1 MNQRIITKHAKLPY
15 SIQEAVTCSFHHC
28 ELPNPYWD
36 MWDIPQELSPR
47 SPDKKRELAG
57 CSDIPTSNGVTC
69 QLPTV
74 RPEMLHFSMVIQV
87 SLPLGSYKKWCLG
100 PGSCRIFEP
109 SKLDQIDMVVLPK
122 AATLANDMGWF
133 SMKLDY
139 RFIYN
144 SWERI
149 PTPLAPGCRISLIK
163 NQWPNTTGIKASLKV
178 LECIYCR
185 ISRVRLDDG
194 YAGLP
199 FWYQKTLKFFHSLS
213 HGDPLSSALNARQC
227 RYIIQQ
233 YEMWMVQSLQS
244 YTNFI
249 HQHEATVNRSVPAC
263 SCSAKTGFV
272 WLGRGYNRMPS
283 EIRENRLP
291 IWRCKNI

>member
-28 ELPNPYWD
+28 ELLNPYWD

-47 SPDKKRELAG
+47 SPDKKRKLAG

-69 QLPTV
+69 QLPAV

-87 SLPLGSYKKWCLG
+87 SPPLGSYKKWCLG

-139 RFIYN
+139 RFIYK

-149 PTPLAPGCRISLIK
+149 PTPLAVGSVGFHSSRI
-163 NQWPNTTGIKASLKV
+163 NGPTTGIKASFKV
-178 LECIYCR
+178 FECIYCG
-185 ISRVRLDDG
+185 ISRVRRLMMDMQACHFG
-194 YAGLP
+194 TKKR
-199 FWYQKTLKFFHSLS
+199 WN
-213 HGDPLSSALNARQC
+213 SS
-227 RYIIQQ
+227 
-233 YEMWMVQSLQS
+233 
-244 YTNFI
+244 T
-249 HQHEATVNRSVPAC
+249 H
-263 SCSAKTGFV
+263 
-272 WLGRGYNRMPS
+272 
-283 EIRENRLP
+283 
-291 IWRCKNI
+291 